1 MQVTKLYGD
10 CLRIMQYF
18 WSIDKKLY
26 FPEALYSV
34 FTNTQLAAPVAG
46 FQTGGGCYPYLFEKY
61 K

>member
-1 MQVTKLYGD
+1 
-10 CLRIMQYF
+10 MQYF

-46 FQTGGGCYPYLFEKY
+46 FQTGGGCYPSLFEKY
-61 K
+61 KWFKKILNH